1 MEAIVRDNLSKFFSC
16 DASRRTWIYADG
28 TVRLALA
35 YEEWDGKGFRPLIIP
50 VQDWPRNVDGNLMN
64 RIDEWEDD
72 FWEDMA
78 DQTCQLVMEE
88 VKRKARD
95 G

>member
-1 MEAIVRDNLSKFFSC
+1 MSKFFSC

-50 VQDWPRNVDGNLMN
+50 VQDWPRNVDGNLMD